1 MAFGFC
7 TIVGGGPGVLSEHG
21 VASLSTLWPS
31 LTGPTPTSVRDLL
44 TDWDAWCDLVESSG
58 LTGQLAEVSIPDTD
72 VSFLPPVPDPPTIYG
87 AGANYYDHAEEMGTR
102 LPSKQDMTT
111 FHFLSSPAA
120 LTGHRCAVRRP
131 AGCHRLDWEV
141 ELAVVIGRAAANIDP
156 AQAGDHIAGYTVA
169 NDLSARDYITTNA
182 GLGIDWLRH
191 KSFAAL
197 TPTGPALVPRRYL
210 PDTTSLELSL
220 TVNGQYRQRST
231 TTQMIFSVAE
241 QIAALSRIAPL
252 KAGDMVLTGTPAGT
266 AGAHGHR
273 YLQPGDVVVAE
284 VEGLGRL
291 QNVIT

>member
-1 MAFGFC
+1 MTFGFC
-7 TIVGGGPGVLSEHG
+7 TIEGVGPGVLSEHG
-21 VASLSTLWPS
+21 VARLSALSPS
-31 LTGPTPTSVRDLL
+31 AIGPTPTSVRETL
-44 TDWDAWCDLVESSG
+44 TDWDTWCDLVESSE
-58 LTGQLAEVSIPDTD
+58 LTGELAEASVPDTE
-72 VSFLPPVPDPPTIYG
+72 VSFRPPVPDPPTIYG

-102 LPSKQDMTT
+102 LPSKRDMTT
-111 FHFLSSPAA
+111 FHFLISPAA

-131 AGCHRLDWEV
+131 AGCDRLDWEV
-141 ELAVVIGRAAANIDP
+141 ELAVVIGRDASNINP
-156 AQAGDHIAGYTVA
+156 AQAADHIAGYTVA

-197 TPTGPALVPRRYL
+197 TPTGPVIVPRRYM
-210 PDTTSLELSL
+210 PDTTSLALAL
-220 TVNGQYRQRST
+220 TVNGETRQRST
-231 TTQMIFSVAE
+231 TSQMIFSVAE

-266 AGAHGHR
+266 AGAHGHH

-291 QNVIT
+291 QNDIT